1 MPTPAML
8 PAPTRPARLSIRAW
22 KELSWPAWPRS
33 DSLNTPNMWPKWRNW
48 TKRERI
54 VVGTQADDQDDE
66 DFSGKEIVEHFK
78 HGGLPRFL
86 FWYRRA
92 LRQRCW
98 CAAHGWP

>member
-1 MPTPAML
+1 MPTSAVTHIQNTAPGPPRVTAMPTPAML

-54 VVGTQADDQDDE
+54 V
-66 DFSGKEIVEHFK
+66 K
-78 HGGLPRFL
+78 
-86 FWYRRA
+86 
-92 LRQRCW
+92 
-98 CAAHGWP
+98 

>member
-1 MPTPAML
+1 MHSKKLLDMPTSAVTHIQNTAPGPPRVTAMPTPAML

-54 VVGTQADDQDDE
+54 V
-66 DFSGKEIVEHFK
+66 K
-78 HGGLPRFL
+78 
-86 FWYRRA
+86 
-92 LRQRCW
+92 
-98 CAAHGWP
+98 